1 MRTSHVV
8 GLLALVLLAACKEE
22 ASPSGAGAVRA
33 QEGKPGAAS
42 KPVVLTVAY
51 GSEKKT
57 WLEEQARAF
66 EQSGAKTKSGRSIR
80 IEGKAMG
87 SGEAV
92 QEIVSG
98 RLKAHVFSPAS
109 SAYIPLLNSAW
120 TTATSRTQ
128 PLASPGEPVLLS
140 PIVIALWKPMAQA
153 LGWPDKPVGWAD
165 LLKVAASKEGWGT
178 YGHPEWGSFKLGH
191 THPEYSNSGLLAVLA
206 EAYAGAGKTRALSAA
221 DVTSE
226 KTRKMLKDIEGTVVH
241 YGKSTGFFSD
251 KMLQRGPGYISA
263 AVLYENLVIES
274 YGKQTDAPF
283 PLVSIYPVEGTF
295 WSDHPYAVLDAE
307 WVGADEKDAAAA
319 FLDFLKAKPAQERA
333 LALGFR
339 PGDPAIPIGSPV
351 DAAHGADP
359 KQPQTLLEV
368 PDAVALEKLLD
379 VWRETK
385 KATDIIFVFDKS
397 GSMQGRP
404 LAEAKVGARKFIE
417 SLTDRDEV
425 TLMFFDNNVY
435 PPVGPISIKEGRPD
449 LLNRLDGTIAQG
461 GTALYGATQQAYKV
475 ARARAQTEPGK
486 IHAVVVMTD
495 GKDESSTITLKDL
508 KAGLVGE
515 DDRAPVRIFT
525 IAYGKGAEGSV
536 LEQIAEAGKGSSAKG
551 DVQDIVQVYRDMASF
566 F

>member
-1 MRTSHVV
+1 MRKSHVV
-8 GLLALVLLAACKEE
+8 GLLALIALAACKKE
-22 ASPSGAGAVRA
+22 ADSSSGTVNA
-33 QEGKPGAAS
+33 QEGKPGGSGKAL
-42 KPVVLTVAY
+42 VLTVAY

-66 EQSGAKTKSGRSIR
+66 EQSGAKTKSGRPIR
-80 IEGKAMG
+80 IDGKALG

-109 SAYIPLLNSAW
+109 SAYIPLLNSVW
-120 TTATSRTQ
+120 TTATGRTQ
-128 PLASPGEPVLLS
+128 PLASAGEPVLLS
-140 PIVIALWKPMAQA
+140 PIVIAMWKPMAQA
-153 LGWPDKPVGWAD
+153 LGWPAKPIGWAD
-165 LLKVAASKEGWGT
+165 LLKVAASKEGWGA

-206 EAYAGAGKTRALSAA
+206 EAYAGAGKTRALSAT
-221 DVTSE
+221 DVQSD

-283 PLVSIYPVEGTF
+283 PLVSVYPVEGTF
-295 WSDHPYAVLDAE
+295 WSDHPYAVVDAE
-307 WVGADEKDAAAA
+307 WVGAEEKEAAAA
-319 FLDFLKAKPAQERA
+319 FLAFLKAKPAQERA

-339 PGDPAIPIGSPV
+339 PGDPAIAIGSPV
-351 DAAHGADP
+351 DTAHGADP

-368 PDAVALEKLLD
+368 PDAMALEKLLD

-385 KATDIIFVFDKS
+385 KATDITFVFDKS

-404 LAEAKVGARKFIE
+404 LAEAKVGAKKFIE

-435 PPVGPISIKEGRPD
+435 PAVGPISIKDGRPD
-449 LLNRLDGTIAQG
+449 LLNRIDGTIAQG
-461 GTALYGATQQAYKV
+461 GTALYGATQQAYKATTV
-475 ARARAQTEPGK
+475 RAQKEPGK

-495 GKDESSTITLKDL
+495 GKDESSTLTLAEL
-508 KAGLVGE
+508 KSSLVTE
-515 DDRAPVRIFT
+515 DDRSPVRIFT
-525 IAYGKGAEGSV
+525 IAYGTGAEGSV

-551 DVQDIVQVYRDMASF
+551 DVQNIVQVYRDMASF